1 MVPMAFALTLSRI
14 VSIAWHMSS
23 TNYSQNDWYFFGKIF
38 HHPCIRYKAFKIKI
52 VKKEISWLFRHLK
65 SSLLFQVI
73 QYNFDSLVM

>member
-23 TNYSQNDWYFFGKIF
+23 TNYSQNDWCFFGKIF
-38 HHPCIRYKAFKIKI
+38 HPCTGYKAFKIKI
-52 VKKEISWLFRHLK
+52 VKKEISWFFSHLK

-73 QYNFDSLVM
+73 QYNFDNLVM

>member
-38 HHPCIRYKAFKIKI
+38 HHPCIGYKAFKIKI
-52 VKKEISWLFRHLK
+52 VKKRNIMVFQPFEILTPISGYPVQF
-65 SSLLFQVI
+65 
-73 QYNFDSLVM
+73 